1 ERCRARGLSV
11 YEAHCVAHGKM
22 IPFLPILEIM
32 RGYFSISERDGDRV
46 AREKIAGRLLL
57 LDREL
62 GEALQLFFDFLGV
75 TDPAEPPLRMDPE
88 ARRRQ
93 LFAAVRR
100 LVQASSRRDPGM
112 VLAEDL
118 HWADGGSEAFFAN
131 HVEAVPGTRALL
143 LV

>member
-1 ERCRARGLSV
+1 VHELEGVGALRTRLDLSRARGFSRFVGRADEMATLEAALARALDGQGQVVGVVAEAGVGKSRLCYEFAERCRARGLSV

-62 GEALQLFFDFLGV
+62 GEAL
-75 TDPAEPPLRMDPE
+75 
-88 ARRRQ
+88 
-93 LFAAVRR
+93 
-100 LVQASSRRDPGM
+100 
-112 VLAEDL
+112 
-118 HWADGGSEAFFAN
+118 
-131 HVEAVPGTRALL
+131 
-143 LV
+143 

>member
-1 ERCRARGLSV
+1 LEGRGARRTRLDLSRARGFSRFVGRAHEMATLEAALARALDGQGQVVGVVAEAGVGKSRLCYEFAERCRTRGLSV

-57 LDREL
+57 LHRDL

-75 TDPAEPPLRMDPE
+75 TDPA
-88 ARRRQ
+88 
-93 LFAAVRR
+93 
-100 LVQASSRRDPGM
+100 
-112 VLAEDL
+112 
-118 HWADGGSEAFFAN
+118 
-131 HVEAVPGTRALL
+131 
-143 LV
+143 